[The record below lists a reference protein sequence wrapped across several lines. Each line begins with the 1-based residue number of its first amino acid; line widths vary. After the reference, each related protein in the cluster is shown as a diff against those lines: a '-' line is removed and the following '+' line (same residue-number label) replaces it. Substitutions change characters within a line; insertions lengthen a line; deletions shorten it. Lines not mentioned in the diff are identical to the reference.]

1 MKGLKI
7 LLSKNDTVIDLNNS
21 VSGFDATVQ
30 NALVNIA
37 TQSGS
42 DYIYADK
49 GTELLKNAV
58 TGKIVG
64 WNDANHEAQAA
75 GITTLFFSRA
85 QDGTAVDTERLG
97 AVNMAPV
104 TYTEGTLTISA
115 SFTDLAGSRTLGTTT
130 IL

>member
-21 VSGFDATVQ
+21 VTGFDATVQ

-37 TQSGS
+37 TQAGS
-42 DYIYADK
+42 DKIYSDK
-49 GTELLKNAV
+49 GTNLLKHAV

-64 WNDANHEAQAA
+64 FNDANHEAQIAA
-75 GITTLFFSRA
+75 LATLFFSRD
-85 QDGTAVDTERLG
+85 QDTGAPSTERLG
-97 AVNMAPV
+97 SIAMSPV

-115 SFTDLAGSRTLGTTT
+115 AFTDLEGSRTLGTTT